1 MFINKLIMIKNA
13 YVIDFSEFSKEFAEA
28 VEKSFEEDRK
38 NAYERIY
45 IEDNLS
51 EYDYFDWFLLI
62 QKELKEKGYTSEDII
77 LVDNTW

>member
-1 MFINKLIMIKNA
+1 MIKNA

-45 IEDNLS
+45 IEDNLL
-51 EYDYFDWFLLI
+51 EDEYFDWFLLI
-62 QKELKEKGYTSEDII
+62 QKELKEKGYTSEDVI